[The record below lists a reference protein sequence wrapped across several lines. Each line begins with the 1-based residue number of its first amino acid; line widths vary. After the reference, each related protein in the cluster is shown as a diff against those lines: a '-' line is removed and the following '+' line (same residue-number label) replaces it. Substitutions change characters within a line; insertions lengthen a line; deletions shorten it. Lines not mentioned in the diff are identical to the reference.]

1 MTTSTTEAELLALS
15 QAAMESIFVSH
26 LIKELGVTLDD
37 QRIEIQCDN
46 TATVRLVESELPTL
60 NTKPRHVDMHN
71 HWLRQEAQNGHITVK
86 HTRSA
91 EMIADGLTKALGKE
105 QYRAVIQQLGLEDI

>member
-1 MTTSTTEAELLALS
+1 MVGVLITTVTTSTTEAELLALS

-91 EMIADGLTKALGKE
+91 EMIADGITKA
-105 QYRAVIQQLGLEDI
+105 